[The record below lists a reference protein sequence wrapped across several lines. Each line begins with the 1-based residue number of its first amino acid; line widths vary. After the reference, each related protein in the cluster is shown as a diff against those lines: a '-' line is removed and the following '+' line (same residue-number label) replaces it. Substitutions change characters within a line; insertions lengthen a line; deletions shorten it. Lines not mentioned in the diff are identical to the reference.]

1 MNGGLRVTEDELR
14 DLVVHRLKLVTPE
27 SFEAARVMAA
37 RLHLPLEHAIVQR
50 GRVPLKFLLQQL
62 ASQWGTQFIDLKA
75 PDVKPEALRCVRE
88 DYARSHMLIPFDL
101 SGQELS
107 VAMADPRDRST
118 LAELSRVTGLRI
130 VPYLAPPDSIQRT
143 QLLYRG
149 NLLEML
155 RHAATTGT
163 PVVAGTEGD
172 TTARDLMQRLAEY
185 AAVTGAS
192 DIHIEPFEHETL
204 VRCRIDGIL
213 QEVLSAPASMIRPLT
228 IRIKAI
234 SGMRVDDHRS
244 PQDGRFSEDLGV
256 LRLDFRASI
265 LPTVYGEKVA
275 LRVLARDPMALDLE
289 SLGLTDA
296 ARKIVLRNISRPLG
310 MILVTGPTGSGKST
324 TLYAMLARLESDR
337 LSLVNISTIED
348 PVELVLPR
356 VIQVAVNP
364 RAGIDF
370 ASGLRALLRQ
380 DPDIIMVGEIRDR
393 ETAEIATRAA
403 LVGRLLLSTLH
414 TNDAASAIP
423 RMLDMGVEPFVLAST
438 LRLVIAQRLVR
449 RICDG
454 CREAVDDVTTAVN
467 PLLQDEGIEEALRAL
482 RQNRAPGDIGDSLA
496 GVRLL
501 RGRGC
506 NQCGESGYRGR
517 IGLFEALEIDEEIRQ
532 MIIDRRDAPTIR
544 AAAIRRGMKTMLQDG
559 LAKALK
565 GETTIEEVV
574 RAAV

>member
-1 MNGGLRVTEDELR
+1 
-14 DLVVHRLKLVTPE
+14 
-27 SFEAARVMAA
+27 
-37 RLHLPLEHAIVQR
+37 
-50 GRVPLKFLLQQL
+50 
-62 ASQWGTQFIDLKA
+62 
-75 PDVKPEALRCVRE
+75 
-88 DYARSHMLIPFDL
+88 
-101 SGQELS
+101 
-107 VAMADPRDRST
+107 
-118 LAELSRVTGLRI
+118 
-130 VPYLAPPDSIQRT
+130 
-143 QLLYRG
+143 
-149 NLLEML
+149 
-155 RHAATTGT
+155 
-163 PVVAGTEGD
+163 
-172 TTARDLMQRLAEY
+172 
-185 AAVTGAS
+185 
-192 DIHIEPFEHETL
+192 
-204 VRCRIDGIL
+204 
-213 QEVLSAPASMIRPLT
+213 MI
-228 IRIKAI
+228 
-234 SGMRVDDHRS
+234 
-244 PQDGRFSEDLGV
+244 

-265 LPTVYGEKVA
+265 LPTVYGEKIA
-275 LRVLARDPMALDLE
+275 LRVLAQDPMALDLE

-296 ARKIVLRNISRPLG
+296 AHKTVLRNISRPLG
-310 MILVTGPTGSGKST
+310 MILVTGPTGSGKTT

-348 PVELVLPR
+348 PVEHVLPR

-380 DPDIIMVGEIRDR
+380 DPDIIMVGEIRDL
-393 ETAEIATRAA
+393 ETAGIATRAA

-423 RMLDMGVEPFVLAST
+423 RMIEMGVEPFVLAST

-454 CREAVDDVTTAVN
+454 CREAIDDVTTAAN
-467 PLLQDEGIEEALRAL
+467 ALLQDGGISDALRSL
-482 RQNRAPGDIGDSLA
+482 RQDGAPGDIGDSLA
-496 GVRLL
+496 GVRLF

-517 IGLFEALEIDEEIRQ
+517 IGIFEALEIDEEIRQ

-565 GETTIEEVV
+565 GETTIEEVL